1 MANYRLVR
9 RIYKDRRTG
18 KSYYTTHRAGE
29 KYQLKQGQQTDRFGH
44 KYYEQEYKP
53 SVAGQLARGVAPSA
67 IGAGL
72 AGLTGNTASVGAGM
86 GAQAGITAASNVAT
100 NYLDTYHPDSKLAA
114 VGAGAA
120 STSASLGQKAYQQE
134 MLRTGS
140 QAKAMQA
147 SMLARVQGAAQGA
160 INAVP
165 GGDIVG
171 DSLGLAMGGFKSGG
185 LAGGLRGL
193 AQGILTHKN
202 LATSLPKLLQR
213 STADQYAGGQHGKIN
228 NLTNIEDENDADQQA
243 EEEQKKNNDAR
254 QVGNTA
260 DDIAE
265 TQGQAEEKD
274 EENANETQDE
284 EQDKHG
290 NIVEPEDR
298 AGEEEE
304 GEAAAPEGAREEGA
318 AAEPEG
324 AREEG
329 AAAGERERVVDAP
342 GDDAGGD
349 LRNLAGLDRGGV
361 VAGGAGI
368 AAGMAP
374 GAAHVGAA
382 PAAAT
387 GAEAARPGQNIPSAL
402 GADQPQ
408 LQRIAPAPAPAAA
421 APAAAAAAP
430 VVAAAPPAP
439 AAPPPPAMP
448 QAPAP
453 AQMPVAPPLLVN
465 TPPTTQANV
474 PPVPTSLMSTT
485 LPTTQANIPPQPT
498 AVMAATAPTTQAN
511 VPPQAAAMLRNTA
524 ATTQANVPPTPTSNV
539 TKKLSKTFK
548 TGGTQTPR
556 PTEQIKKT
564 GATLQTTME
573 DFKTERAAII
583 KKLQEQAA
591 AQRKTMADEE
601 SERLKQ
607 LAAAK
612 SKRPKLSFSGLATQ
626 ADTHP
631 SEEMMAVPTAE
642 NPFARYRKE
651 ELSYQNPDLDLSLLT
666 PAELD
671 EVAREQEMRHNLA
684 LSASSRNSADWQ
696 VEQEAARRGINLIRN
711 PELREQVEM
720 SMPTKWYLEHPENKE
735 KFSSFFGKKVAI
747 DNPLRAVEAE
757 SVPQQTNYLRPD
769 LEGKAFGTVK
779 RTTGEKSLYI
789 NTPNGF
795 LRVPEKK
802 PTGSRIESEAGYKR
816 TLQRMQELR
825 KSGDLAGERE
835 IYESLPHHDRGIF
848 VSRNQ
853 EKTRNFRML
862 KDLRRQMIDLFTES
876 RVSPQ
881 ALSDTLQR
889 MYEHHSQLPEDY
901 EENGETARDIVRHAE
916 EMHHRGTFGS
926 RHMWSR
932 PYPYKFYQQS

>member
-18 KSYYTTHRAGE
+18 KTYYTTHRAGE

-243 EEEQKKNNDAR
+243 QEEQKKANEAR

-304 GEAAAPEGAREEGA
+304 AAPEGAREEGEAAPEGEAAAPEGAREEGA
-318 AAEPEG
+318 AAREG
-324 AREEG
+324 
-329 AAAGERERVVDAP
+329 ERVVDAP
-342 GDDAGGD
+342 GDEAGEG

-382 PAAAT
+382 PAAAA
-387 GAEAARPGQNIPSAL
+387 GAERQPGQNIPSAL

-408 LQRIAPAPAPAAA
+408 LQRIAPAPQVAAAA

-453 AQMPVAPPLLVN
+453 AAMPVAPPLMAA
-465 TPPTTQANV
+465 TPPSTQANV
-474 PPVPTSLMSTT
+474 PPM
-485 LPTTQANIPPQPT
+485 PQQP
-498 AVMAATAPTTQAN
+498 AN
-511 VPPQAAAMLRNTA
+511 VPKRRMRTVHTWFSRP
-524 ATTQANVPPTPTSNV
+524 
-539 TKKLSKTFK
+539 
-548 TGGTQTPR
+548 PR
-556 PTEQIKKT
+556 PTEEISKT
-564 GATLQTTME
+564 GTTPESKME
-573 DFKTERAAII
+573 DFRTLSEANV
-583 KKLQEQAA
+583 KKIQDQAA
-591 AQRKTMADEE
+591 AQRKKLSDEDT
-601 SERLKQ
+601 ERLKQ

-612 SKRPKLSFSGLATQ
+612 PARPKFSFSGLATQ
-626 ADTHP
+626 AETQP
-631 SEEMMAVPTAE
+631 SEAMLQKPSEE
-642 NPFARYRKE
+642 NPFARYKKE
-651 ELSYQNPDLDLSLLT
+651 ELSYQNPNLDLSSLT

-671 EVAREQEMRHNLA
+671 EVSREQEMRHNLA
-684 LSASSRNSADWQ
+684 LSASPQNSADWQ
-696 VEQEAARRGINLIRN
+696 VEQEAARRGIDLARN
-711 PELREQVEM
+711 PEAREQIEM
-720 SMPTKWYLEHPENKE
+720 SMPTSWYLEHPENKG
-735 KFSSFFGKKVAI
+735 KFNSFFGKKVVV
-747 DNPLRAVEAE
+747 DSPLRTIQAEA
-757 SVPQQTNYLRPD
+757 VPQQTNYLKPET
-769 LEGKAFGTVK
+769 EGKAFGTLK
-779 RTTGEKSLYI
+779 KSTGVKSLYI

-795 LRVPEKK
+795 LRVPKRNPPPETK
-802 PTGSRIESEAGYKR
+802 ESEEGYKR

-835 IYESLPHHDRGIF
+835 LYESLPHHDRGIF
-848 VSRNQ
+848 VSKNQ
-853 EKTRNFRML
+853 QKNRNFRML
-862 KDLRRQMIDLFTES
+862 KDLRRQIIDLSTES
-876 RVSPQ
+876 PVSQQ

-889 MYEHHSQLPEDY
+889 MYEHHGQLPEDY
-901 EENGETARDIVRHAE
+901 EENGETAQDIVRHAE
-916 EMHHRGTFGS
+916 EMHHRATAGS
-926 RHMWSR
+926 RHFWSR
-932 PYPYKFYQQS
+932 PYPYKFYRQS